1 MTTTTPT
8 AAAPVPGTV
17 SALVHVD
24 PADPVFAGHYPG
36 FPILP
41 GLFVVEH
48 VRAALREHV
57 PGMRVVALD
66 RAKFLRPVFPG
77 DDLAIE
83 VVLTREEDRVR
94 CAATAS
100 TAAGPV
106 AEFKLRLGVVA

>member
-1 MTTTTPT
+1 MT
-8 AAAPVPGTV
+8 APLF
-17 SALVHVD
+17 AVHVD

-48 VRAALREHV
+48 VRAALREQL
-57 PGMRVVALD
+57 PGLRVTALD
-66 RAKFLRPVFPG
+66 RAKFLHPVFPG

-83 VVLTREEDRVR
+83 TTLTHEEDQVR
-94 CAATAS
+94 CVAKVS

-106 AEFKLRLGVVA
+106 AEFKLRLGGGGQR